1 MLRIGTAK
9 GRSCTGERSRSV
21 QPLREDRENERHR
34 HRFVIMINIGADRIA
49 GGATNRCPFGLVG
62 PLMLLGLLTLG
73 SVLTQAQNLF
83 PTEIIFDNTGSNS
96 FERHSSVDEYGDEV
110 IFGGTSREV
119 VIFQFEYFG
128 DFTPQGDE
136 TCVIRFYAN
145 DGELDQGFNEPG
157 TLLFE
162 SESFPIF
169 SGFNAVSITDIE
181 VEVPERLTWTADFDG
196 LSGLGGDRAGLIF
209 RDPPEIGISF
219 DDIWKRRRSGI
230 WVATRFNMDPVANFA
245 ARFIAK
251 AKLDV
256 TVEEAEILSGGE
268 VRIKVM
274 GPPGQRILVE
284 MSHDLETWTRFF
296 QTTLTAPLLNLI
308 DNRKNVPFPRFVRA
322 SLIQDRD
329 IKIEGPRFRD
339 DGLTELTVSGPNGLR
354 FKLQSTTDLEEWK
367 DVAEFTFN
375 TREITIVDNDI
386 ATEGLKL
393 YRVVLTSRTEPANP

>member
-1 MLRIGTAK
+1 
-9 GRSCTGERSRSV
+9 
-21 QPLREDRENERHR
+21 
-34 HRFVIMINIGADRIA
+34 MINTRADRIA
-49 GGATNRCPFGLVG
+49 GGDAKSYPFVLVG
-62 PLMLLGLLTLG
+62 LLILLGLQPLRSSL
-73 SVLTQAQNLF
+73 VQAQNLF
-83 PTEIIFDNTGSNS
+83 PTEIIFDNSGSNS
-96 FERHSSVDEYGDEV
+96 FERHSSVDEFGDEV

-145 DGELDQGFNEPG
+145 DGQLDQGFSEPG

-162 SESFPIF
+162 SDSFPIF
-169 SGFNAVSITDIE
+169 SGFNTVSITDID
-181 VEVPERLTWTADFDG
+181 VTVPDRLTWTADFDG
-196 LSGLGGDRAGLIF
+196 LSGLGGDRCGLVF
-209 RDPPEIGISF
+209 RDPPEIGLSF

-251 AKLDV
+251 AELDV
-256 TVEEAEILSGGE
+256 SVENAEILSGGE
-268 VRIKVM
+268 VRITVK

-284 MSHDLETWTRFF
+284 MSHDLETWTPFF
-296 QTTLTAPLLNLI
+296 QTTLKAPFLSLI
-308 DNRKNVPFPRFVRA
+308 DNRDDVPFPRFVRA
-322 SLIQDRD
+322 SLIQNRD
-329 IKIEGPRFRD
+329 IRIEGPRFRD

-354 FKLQSTTDLEEWK
+354 FKLQSTTDLKSWQ

-393 YRVVLTSRTEPANP
+393 YRVILTNRSEPANP